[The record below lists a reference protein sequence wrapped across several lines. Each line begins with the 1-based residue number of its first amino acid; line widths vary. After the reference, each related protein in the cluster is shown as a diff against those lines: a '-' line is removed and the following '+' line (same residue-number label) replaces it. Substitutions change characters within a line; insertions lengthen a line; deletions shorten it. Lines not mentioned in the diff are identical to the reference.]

1 MKNHENIE
9 SLKAEIQR
17 NEAKIEQLE
26 HQVQRRTNRIQ
37 HLESGER
44 RARNHRLITRGAA
57 VESIWPEI
65 KPLPEQDFYKLMEIV
80 LNLPEARAVLR
91 SVHTIPI
98 HRPLDGDT

>member
-1 MKNHENIE
+1 MKSHKNIE
-9 SLKAEIQR
+9 SLKAEIRR
-17 NEAKIEQLE
+17 NEAKIEQLQ

-37 HLESGER
+37 HMESGER

-98 HRPLDGDT
+98 KAPPDGDT